1 MKISNNPLNSYLT
14 ISIKIFRIYTI
25 NLILSIIFINQL
37 IKPFKEDYLI
47 LVEFITVL
55 PFILVLILSP
65 LGMFYS
71 WKSYKLKEEPR
82 KKRTIFFM
90 GHMFFC
96 TAIIL
101 FVLTVIKD
109 LSTIN

>member
-1 MKISNNPLNSYLT
+1 MKISNKPLDNYLRK
-14 ISIKIFRIYTI
+14 SIKIFRIYTI
-25 NLILSIIFINQL
+25 YLILSIIFINQL
-37 IKPFKEDYLI
+37 IKRFKEDYLI
-47 LVEFITVL
+47 LVDFITVL

-65 LGMFYS
+65 VGMFYS

-101 FVLTVIKD
+101 FVLTVIKN
-109 LSTIN
+109 LSKIN